1 MTFRSFLLWYSFF
14 ARIYEQLADHKRFLR
29 KLRIEKKLVLNQ
41 IEATVEGKVGGGNKK
56 FFKSDKLFVKFQ
68 TESIETSQLE
78 EIGGIK
84 REKIKS
90 GLP

>member
-1 MTFRSFLLWYSFF
+1 M
-14 ARIYEQLADHKRFLR
+14 
-29 KLRIEKKLVLNQ
+29 
-41 IEATVEGKVGGGNKK
+41 GGGNKK

-84 REKIKS
+84 REKIKL